1 MSPNKLHA
9 LGNIFAGVF
18 REPPISTKTEPAP
31 TTSLDQPTHEEP
43 ADQDKLQALDSMLT
57 EVFREPPISTKTEP
71 APTTSFDQPTNEEPA
86 DQAAVDAPPEAGN
99 PSIRA
104 EQAKSLLAGLDLDTA
119 IRLRWALRDIKAK
132 RTKLTPVSP
141 SDLKTLIEM
150 GLAEMC
156 DDAPMLTNEGH
167 QAIDQ

>member
-1 MSPNKLHA
+1 MSQNKLHA
-9 LGNIFAGVF
+9 LGNILAG
-18 REPPISTKTEPAP
+18 
-31 TTSLDQPTHEEP
+31 
-43 ADQDKLQALDSMLT
+43 
-57 EVFREPPISTKTEP
+57 VFREPPISTKTEP

-86 DQAAVDAPPEAGN
+86 DQAAVDAPPEVGN
-99 PSIRA
+99 PSIS
-104 EQAKSLLAGLDLDTA
+104 EQAKPLLAGLDLDTA

-132 RTKLTPVSP
+132 RTKLTPVCP

-167 QAIDQ
+167 QTID

>member
-1 MSPNKLHA
+1 MSQNKLHA
-9 LGNIFAGVF
+9 LGNILAG
-18 REPPISTKTEPAP
+18 
-31 TTSLDQPTHEEP
+31 
-43 ADQDKLQALDSMLT
+43 
-57 EVFREPPISTKTEP
+57 VFREPPISTKTEP

-86 DQAAVDAPPEAGN
+86 RIRPLLTLHLEVGN

-132 RTKLTPVSP
+132 RTKLTPVCP

-167 QAIDQ
+167 QTID